1 MKRKVSMGQ
10 HGIPI
15 PGVTR
20 QGLKDIQRLSIP
32 EFRAWLIS
40 YSTEVYNL
48 GIQDTKKALRENF
61 GFGDKRLQ
69 KLTGCIKIDQ
79 EEAMGGSGG
88 MEK

>member
-32 EFRAWLIS
+32 EFRDWLIG

-69 KLTGCIKIDQ
+69 KLTECIKVDQ
-79 EEAMGGSGG
+79 EEAMGG
-88 MEK
+88 MTNE

>member
-32 EFRAWLIS
+32 EFRDWLIS
-40 YSTEVYNL
+40 YSTEGYNL

-69 KLTGCIKIDQ
+69 KLNDCIKVDQ
-79 EEAMGGSGG
+79 EEAMGG
-88 MEK
+88 MTNE